1 MIGEVRDLETAEMVI
16 RSALTGHLVFSTLHT
31 NESAG
36 TITRL
41 INMGIEPFLVASSLN
56 LAVAQRLVRRTCSQ
70 CKESYRPNK
79 ITLSSLGIKKDDD
92 IVFYRGKG
100 CSMCK
105 GTGYFGRVAL
115 CEMLEM
121 KPLIRNLVLN
131 GADGDTIR
139 QKATELG
146 MTSLRQNGIRKVIE
160 GVTTI
165 EEVMRATIE
174 DD

>member
-1 MIGEVRDLETAEMVI
+1 
-16 RSALTGHLVFSTLHT
+16 
-31 NESAG
+31 
-36 TITRL
+36 
-41 INMGIEPFLVASSLN
+41 
-56 LAVAQRLVRRTCSQ
+56 
-70 CKESYRPNK
+70 
-79 ITLSSLGIKKDDD
+79 
-92 IVFYRGKG
+92 
-100 CSMCK
+100 MCK